1 MDYQPPATRVLVVAD
16 DLTGANAAAAGFA
29 RVGLRAVTAGTPPP
43 PHPGPDAA
51 VLADFVTRFDAVVV
65 NTAARHLPPDEAAG
79 RVAAAVRA
87 TWPAALVCNR
97 VDSTLRGN
105 VGATTVAALRAVREL
120 REASGPAGR
129 RAVAL
134 CSPAHPAAG
143 RHTVQGRQLLNG
155 VRLEDTELAHDP
167 RSPVPTSDIARL
179 LAAQAPGLRTAP
191 VPLSAVTGDAGAL
204 RALLG
209 RLLERGVDVI
219 VADALT
225 ADHLDRTAAAA
236 VAAGGER
243 VDWLAV
249 DPGPGSV
256 ALARALGLTEQAETG
271 PVLAVSGSTT
281 RLTRLQ
287 LARLRAEHP
296 VRVVR
301 PVADPPG
308 LCRAVPDV
316 EATASALAEALAA
329 ATPGGGTVLVATAL
343 EETDVVR
350 TGPED
355 ADRLPVELAR
365 AVRRALERHAVSGVF
380 ATGGDVAAA
389 LLTELGAQ
397 GLDIEGEV
405 APLAVAGTL
414 VGGAW
419 AGLPVVTKGGL
430 VGDADTTAD
439 CVARLRRMAAA
450 RSKGLAGRAP
460 TTALPAVPAEPP
472 DRPTAAPAAP
482 AGPAGPAGPDEST
495 APAVPAGSVEPMV
508 PGGAVGPAGL
518 SAGSTP
524 AAPVDSAGLSVGFT
538 GATSGVS
545 AGPGVSAGL
554 SAGSTVAAPVE
565 AAAPAGSVGPAAPA
579 SVGAVDPST
588 ASTGSP
594 MAPPAVPAGLVDPA
608 VTPEPDTPAGTAAPA
623 GGVES
628 AAAAAGSAAGPV
640 GAVESLSAHPKIPR
654 QTPRSTS

>member
-1 MDYQPPATRVLVVAD
+1 MRSATQVLVVAD
-16 DLTGANAAAAGFA
+16 DLTGANATAAGFA
-29 RVGLRAVTAGTPPP
+29 RAGLRAVTAGAPPP
-43 PHPGPDAA
+43 PGPGGLGGARIPSTGPDAA
-51 VLADFVTRFDAVVV
+51 VLADFVARFDAVVV
-65 NTAARHLPPDEAAG
+65 NTDARHLPPDAAG
-79 RVAAAVRA
+79 ERVTAAIRA
-87 TWPAALVCNR
+87 AWPVALVCNR

-105 VGATTVAALRAVREL
+105 VGATTAAALRAVRGL
-120 REASGPAGR
+120 HEASGQDGR
-129 RAVAL
+129 RAVVL

-191 VPLSAVTGDAGAL
+191 VPLSAVTGDPGAL

-236 VAAGGER
+236 VAAGGDR

-256 ALARALGLTEQAETG
+256 ALARALGLIEHAETG

-287 LARLRAEHP
+287 LARLRAEHQ

-301 PVADPPG
+301 PKVSG
-308 LCRAVPDV
+308 LRDAVPDV
-316 EATASALAEALAA
+316 EATAAALEGALAA
-329 ATPGGGTVLVATAL
+329 ATPGGGTVLVATVL
-343 EETDVVR
+343 EEIDVVDG
-350 TGPED
+350 GPEH
-355 ADRLPVELAR
+355 ADRLPVALAQ
-365 AVRRALERHAVSGVF
+365 AVRRALERHAVSGLF
-380 ATGGDVAAA
+380 ATGGDVATA
-389 LLTELGAQ
+389 LLAELGAH

-419 AGLPVVTKGGL
+419 SGLPVVTKGGL

-450 RSKGLAGRAP
+450 RRRRVR
-460 TTALPAVPAEPP
+460 TALQDEPAAVPQ
-472 DRPTAAPAAP
+472 DGSAAVPQDGPVADSQG
-482 AGPAGPAGPDEST
+482 GPATVPGA
-495 APAVPAGSVEPMV
+495 ARPAGS
-508 PGGAVGPAGL
+508 
-518 SAGSTP
+518 
-524 AAPVDSAGLSVGFT
+524 
-538 GATSGVS
+538 SG
-545 AGPGVSAGL
+545 
-554 SAGSTVAAPVE
+554 
-565 AAAPAGSVGPAAPA
+565 
-579 SVGAVDPST
+579 
-588 ASTGSP
+588 
-594 MAPPAVPAGLVDPA
+594 
-608 VTPEPDTPAGTAAPA
+608 APA
-623 GGVES
+623 GGPP
-628 AAAAAGSAAGPV
+628 GPPE
-640 GAVESLSAHPKIPR
+640 ATQRHPNTDP
-654 QTPRSTS
+654 QTPRSTP